1 MKKALS
7 TLTVVLV
14 LSAFG
19 CSNWNKMT
27 PKSMDSTAI
36 AAEIRKNQAA
46 DGITGMTVNVDQQGV
61 VTLKGDVKTTSDRQ
75 KAIDDARKVNGVT
88 QVVDEISVKP

>member
-19 CSNWNKMT
+19 CANWNKYT
-27 PKSMDSTAI
+27 PGSMDATAI
-36 AAEIRKNQAA
+36 ASEIRKNQAA
-46 DGITGMTVNVDQQGV
+46 DGITGMTVDVDKSGV
-61 VTLKGDVKTTSDRQ
+61 VTLRGDVKTTTDRQ

-88 QVVDEISVKP
+88 QVIDQISIKP

>member
-1 MKKALS
+1 MKKALT

-27 PKSMDSTAI
+27 PKSMDATAI
-36 AAEIRKNQAA
+36 ESEIRKNQVA
-46 DGITGMTVNVDQQGV
+46 DGITGMNVTVDKSGV
-61 VTLKGDVKTTSDRQ
+61 VTLRGDVKTTTDRQ

-88 QVVDEISVKP
+88 QVVDQISIKP